1 FVFNDI
7 SVGGDSTI
15 WTIGDSTIV
24 DEDILNFFYEDP
36 GLYALQQQVYNEFGC
51 QDTVSFRFEIID
63 ELAIYVPTAFT
74 PNGDQLNDV
83 WKPVMAGESRID
95 QYHLMVMGRSGQIM
109 FDTHDYTK
117 GWDAQNTKRT
127 DKLEDVQN
135 SVFTYQLRVLP
146 SATPLHP
153 DPDWLEYT
161 GHVTIID

>member
-1 FVFNDI
+1 
-7 SVGGDSTI
+7 
-15 WTIGDSTIV
+15 
-24 DEDILNFFYEDP
+24 
-36 GLYALQQQVYNEFGC
+36 
-51 QDTVSFRFEIID
+51 
-63 ELAIYVPTAFT
+63 
-74 PNGDQLNDV
+74 
-83 WKPVMAGESRID
+83 MAGESRID
-95 QYHLMVMGRSGQIM
+95 QYHLMVMGRSGQIT

-153 DPDWLEYT
+153 DPDWLENT